1 MNMATLVRS
10 LIISPLVAILALIVY
25 DLVETGELAFPSDIM
40 LLTIVS
46 LAIFVGALMVQ
57 LTHGVSIP
65 IHPSISDSDAPREA
79 GTVKWFNTKKGYGF
93 ITRDLGDDVFVHYRS
108 IRGQG
113 RRSITDG
120 QRVEFYVVSGNKGLQ
135 AEDVTP
141 L

>member
-10 LIISPLVAILALIVY
+10 LIISPLVAIAALVVY
-25 DLVETGELAFPSDIM
+25 DLVQTREFAFPSDIM

-46 LAIFVGALMVQ
+46 LAIFVGALLVQ
-57 LTHGVSIP
+57 LTQDLSIP
-65 IHPSISDSDAPREA
+65 IRPSISHSDAAREA

-120 QRVEFYVVSGNKGLQ
+120 QRVEFYVVSGDKGLQ
-135 AEDVTP
+135 AEDVEP
-141 L
+141 I